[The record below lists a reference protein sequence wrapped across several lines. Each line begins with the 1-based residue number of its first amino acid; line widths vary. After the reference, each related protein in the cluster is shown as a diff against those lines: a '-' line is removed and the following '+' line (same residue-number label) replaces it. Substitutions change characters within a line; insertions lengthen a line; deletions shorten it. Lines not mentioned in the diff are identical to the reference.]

1 MICKK
6 NGIKSTPENDIESAE
21 IGKPR
26 GKKLGNPSAKTYSAW
41 ITRPARMVKSLE
53 PPVCN
58 NVFRLDHPP
67 RPHGKKLGTPTCKK
81 RNVFSLGRP
90 PRPRGKKLGT
100 PRPPRQAV
108 SGLDRSCQPVVESLE
123 PRGVDSLATPS
134 WLQGKKLGQRW
145 RYSAWKTGP
154 LVKND
159 TCVFTST
166 ERPQALAGWNNNRA
180 PPAPS
185 HPATHRTE
193 EL

>member
-1 MICKK
+1 MNHHDHFRMICKK

-81 RNVFSLGRP
+81 ETYSAWAARP
-90 PRPRGKKLGT
+90 ALMVK
-100 PRPPRQAV
+100 
-108 SGLDRSCQPVVESLE
+108 SLE
-123 PRGVDSLATPS
+123 PPARPAKRYQAWTAPAS
-134 WLQGKKLGQRW
+134 RW
-145 RYSAWKTGP
+145 
-154 LVKND
+154 
-159 TCVFTST
+159 
-166 ERPQALAGWNNNRA
+166 
-180 PPAPS
+180 
-185 HPATHRTE
+185 
-193 EL
+193 